1 MERPNREGLLFC
13 PRKWT
18 GWCSE
23 QQVNLLSAPLEVIVN
38 FIAIQF
44 ELGLEYRTLN
54 VYRSAISATHPQIQ
68 GWNIGEHPVIIQLL
82 KGIFNSR
89 PPVPRYIN
97 TWDVN
102 AVTKYFESCSAN
114 DKLTLKQL
122 SKKLVVLLAL
132 TSAEEAQN

>member
-1 MERPNREGLLFC
+1 
-13 PRKWT
+13 
-18 GWCSE
+18 
-23 QQVNLLSAPLEVIVN
+23 VN

-54 VYRSAISATHPQIQ
+54 VYRSVISATHPQIQ
-68 GWNIGEHPVIIQLL
+68 GWNVGKHPVIVQLL

-89 PPVPRYIN
+89 PPMPRYIN

-132 TSAEEAQN
+132 TSAERGSELIAHDLRFRRFHPEGVSFNLPELTK